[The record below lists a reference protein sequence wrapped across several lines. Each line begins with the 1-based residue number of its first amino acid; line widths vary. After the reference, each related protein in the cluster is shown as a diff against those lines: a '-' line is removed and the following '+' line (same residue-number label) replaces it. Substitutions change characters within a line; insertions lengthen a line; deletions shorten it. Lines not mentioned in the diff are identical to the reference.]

1 MSLSF
6 GDPAGP
12 SQALLSGI
20 PRIVAILN
28 GRVRSSAPPEELP
41 SSSQYRVEVA
51 LHFASRDDN
60 GQFKCIVVKGDYT
73 AEGRPMSSIG
83 ASLNEAAELIEELKV
98 F

>member
-28 GRVRSSAPPEELP
+28 GRVRSSAPPEALP
-41 SSSQYRVEVA
+41 SFSLYRVEVA

-73 AEGRPMSSIG
+73 AEGRPMPSIE